1 MAGLEEE
8 FLKAADDGNEERVKE
23 CLKKGVVVNARST
36 ASWRRT
42 ALHMAAEGGYVQ
54 IAEVLIAAGATIN
67 AKDEFCETPLHI
79 AASEGQYRMV
89 QLLGSTPG
97 VDVLAKNDVGR
108 ASPPLAGPRRYSA
121 EIRWEGGTSNQDGK
135 TALELS
141 GTDQMIRRVLKIREQ
156 HQRQSELMARTGG
169 VKIKRRIKV
178 FVVGHGKVGKTTLI
192 KALERILPPIKELLK
207 RDVAQPY
214 VPTPGIDVEIVR
226 IPGVGEASVWDFAG
240 QTQFYVTHAML
251 LDARN
256 TIYIVNYKST
266 EEPGVKKGQVHQWLC
281 SIKACNV
288 DPNNRPDVVLVASHG
303 DMLED
308 KEGGRRRATNILR
321 EMSGM
326 FRAHLN
332 IADEV
337 IVMDCRKSQTSEM
350 SQLKKCLHNLH
361 AALLQQKQEDMPRLC
376 AEIIKR
382 APDWCKRRCCPKGP
396 VMDWDTYKRA
406 VKEFNPAVEETFLQ
420 KSTEHLHDQ
429 AEVIMVHTGASCS
442 DSIVILRPSWL
453 GKDVFGP
460 TLAPEDFSERLTR
473 TTEDLVTKDEIYRIF
488 EGKSDPELVITLLQK
503 FQLCHSYNGKEF
515 IFPCLLTQ
523 EMPKDAWLPTGEPL
537 ALYFGKAWR
546 CRDLTDM
553 FSSDFFPRVQT
564 LLMTKMPNRPI
575 LWKGGAK
582 CFDSDVE
589 ALVQM
594 SSEGRTVYI
603 CTRSVEGDREQCHH
617 MMRILEKLV
626 VGVLQESSP
635 GTDTTQLI
643 LSARALKE
651 HRDNLLNHVYTL
663 EEVKVARAENGV
675 LVNRAGGYSERVLDV
690 MCKTSKHRSP
700 SHGSEPIAI
709 PRGISMASGIG
720 VAGRDNVVVIAGPG
734 ASVSVSG
741 TGAAA
746 DVSVSSVDDSS
757 GAGSPYWQDEVF
769 TALTTDMQC
778 SEDQER
784 SAEPMSPTLQSTV
797 IEGDANTVV
806 KADDGS
812 VVSVRTSGDGQ
823 DTTASES
830 KDVVDLLDPMSIEL
844 D

>member
-1 MAGLEEE
+1 MSGRKSRGPSVSAGLEEE
-8 FLKAADDGNEERVKE
+8 FLKAADDGNEERLKE
-23 CLKKGVVVNARST
+23 CLENGVDVNARST

-42 ALHMAAEGGYVQ
+42 ALHMAAEGGYIQ
-54 IAEVLIAAGATIN
+54 IAEVLIAAGANIN

-89 QLLGSTPG
+89 QLLSSTPG
-97 VDVLAKNDVGR
+97 VDVLAKND
-108 ASPPLAGPRRYSA
+108 
-121 EIRWEGGTSNQDGK
+121 IRQ
-135 TALELS
+135 
-141 GTDQMIRRVLKIREQ
+141 Q

-192 KALERILPPIKELLK
+192 KALER
-207 RDVAQPY
+207 
-214 VPTPGIDVEIVR
+214 
-226 IPGVGEASVWDFAG
+226 
-240 QTQFYVTHAML
+240 
-251 LDARN
+251 
-256 TIYIVNYKST
+256 
-266 EEPGVKKGQVHQWLC
+266 VHQWLC

-303 DMLED
+303 DMLKD
-308 KEGGRRRATNILR
+308 KEGGRRRAQNILR

-337 IVMDCRKSQTSEM
+337 IVMDCRKSHTPEM
-350 SQLKKCLHNLH
+350 TQLKKCLHDLH
-361 AALLQQKQEDMPRLC
+361 AALLQKQQDMPRLC

-382 APDWCKRRCCPKGP
+382 APDWCKSRCCPKGP
-396 VMDWDTYKRA
+396 VMDWDTYKHA

-523 EMPKDAWLPTGEPL
+523 EMPKDAWVPTGEPM

-564 LLMTKMPNRPI
+564 LLMTKMSNRPI

-582 CFDSDVE
+582 CFDRDVE

-603 CTRSVEGDREQCHH
+603 CTRSVEGDKEQCHH

-651 HRDNLLNHVYTL
+651 HRDNLLNHAYTL

-700 SHGSEPIAI
+700 SHGSDPIAI
-709 PRGISMASGIG
+709 PRGISMASSQSGSPTHSIG

-741 TGAAA
+741 TGAA
-746 DVSVSSVDDSS
+746 DVSVSSVDESD
-757 GAGSPYWQDEVF
+757 AGSQYWQDEVL
-769 TALTTDMQC
+769 TELTTDMQC
-778 SEDQER
+778 SDDQER
-784 SAEPMSPTLQSTV
+784 YAEPMSPTPQSTV